1 MTASLACQC
10 HVLPIENGR
19 ILPFTETSW
28 TKFVEC
34 TSKWRVL
41 DAEKEKEVA
50 ELAHHVISNYS
61 KSNVDLHVGYTV
73 HELVWHWQAW
83 AITETATGGRFFI
96 FCVHGMN
103 ASR

>member
-10 HVLPIENGR
+10 HVLPKENGR

-61 KSNVDLHVGYTV
+61 KSNVDLHVYGPRTGLALAGLGY
-73 HELVWHWQAW
+73 H
-83 AITETATGGRFFI
+83 RN
-96 FCVHGMN
+96 CY
-103 ASR
+103 RR

>member
-10 HVLPIENGR
+10 HVLPKENGR
-19 ILPFTETSW
+19 ILPFTATSW

-61 KSNVDLHVGYTV
+61 KSNVDLHVRSTNWFG
-73 HELVWHWQAW
+73 
-83 AITETATGGRFFI
+83 TGRLGLSQKLLQEVGSLYSV
-96 FCVHGMN
+96 CME
-103 ASR
+103 